1 MREYIAWNV
10 VVGRRLVAVR
20 LELQERVG
28 GTLTKWGPIAGDGM
42 A

>member
-10 VVGRRLVAVR
+10 VVGRRPVAVR
-20 LELQERVG
+20 LELQERV